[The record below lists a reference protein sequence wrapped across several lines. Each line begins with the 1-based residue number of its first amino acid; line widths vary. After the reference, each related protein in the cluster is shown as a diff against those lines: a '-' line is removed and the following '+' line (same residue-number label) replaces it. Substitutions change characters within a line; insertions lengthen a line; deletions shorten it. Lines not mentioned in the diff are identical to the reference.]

1 MARTLGQRGGEEER
15 MKLALFNGNRLGVV
29 RDDTIVDVTSALPA
43 WDNGY
48 LANFWLRL
56 CHDFD
61 ALRPRLEQ
69 AAQGGQGVPV
79 GQVRLNAPVLNPTK
93 ILAAASN
100 YGAHKA
106 EMAERRDFTGHAAWL
121 SEFDV
126 FLKAPSSIIG
136 PDDTV
141 YLPPVGDREIHH
153 ESELA
158 FVIGKT
164 AKDVTPEEA
173 LDYVL
178 GYTILLDVTV
188 RGDGD
193 RSRRKSY
200 DGFTPVGPYVVTA
213 DEVGDPHNLHIQL
226 WVNGQT
232 KQDVNSG
239 DMLVKIPEMISYAS
253 KVFTL
258 NPGDVFTTGSPP
270 GVGQIHDGDTMVT
283 DIEKIGRMTNYVKAR
298 QPAGSAR

>member
-1 MARTLGQRGGEEER
+1 

-29 RDDTIVDVTSALPA
+29 RGETIVDVTSALPA

-48 LANFWLRL
+48 MANFWLRL

-61 ALRPRLEQ
+61 TLRPRLEE
-69 AAQGGQGVPV
+69 AAQSGAGVPV
-79 GQVRLNAPVLNPTK
+79 SQVRLNAPVLSPTK

-100 YGAHKA
+100 YGAHKE
-106 EMAERRDFTGHAAWL
+106 EMAARRDFTGHAAWL

-141 YLPPVGDREIHH
+141 YLPDVGDREIHH

-164 AKDVTPEEA
+164 AKDVPAERA

-178 GYTILLDVTV
+178 GYTILLDITV

-200 DGFTPVGPYVVTA
+200 DGFTPIGPYVVTA
-213 DEVGDPHNLHIQL
+213 DEIGDPHNLHIQL

-270 GVGQIHDGDTMVT
+270 GVGQIHAGDTMVT
-283 DIEKIGRMTNYVKAR
+283 EIEKIGRMTNYVKAR
-298 QPAGSAR
+298 

>member
-1 MARTLGQRGGEEER
+1 
-15 MKLALFNGNRLGVV
+15 MKLALFNGNRLGIV

-48 LANFWLRL
+48 MANFWLRL

-61 ALRPRLEQ
+61 SLRPRLEQ
-69 AAQGGQGVPV
+69 AAQGGQGMPV
-79 GQVRLNAPVLNPTK
+79 SGVRLNAPVLNPTK

-106 EMAERRDFTGHAAWL
+106 EMELRRQEFGHAKWL
-121 SEFDV
+121 GEFDV

-141 YLPPVGDREIHH
+141 YLPPVGDAEIHH

-158 FVIGKT
+158 FIIGKT
-164 AKDVTPEEA
+164 AKDVEPGSA
-173 LDYVL
+173 LNYVL
-178 GYTILLDVTV
+178 GYTILLDITV

-213 DEVGDPHNLHIQL
+213 DEIGDPHNLHIQL

-258 NPGDVFTTGSPP
+258 NPGDVFTSGSPP

-283 DIEKIGRMTNYVKAR
+283 EIEKIGRMTNYVKAR
-298 QPAGSAR
+298 QPAGTAR

>member
-1 MARTLGQRGGEEER
+1 

-29 RDDTIVDVTSALPA
+29 RGETIVDVTSALPA

-48 LANFWLRL
+48 MANFWLRL

-61 ALRPRLEQ
+61 TLRPRLEE
-69 AAQGGQGVPV
+69 AAQSGAGVPV
-79 GQVRLNAPVLNPTK
+79 SQVRLNAPVLNPTK

-100 YGAHKA
+100 YGAHKE
-106 EMAERRDFTGHAAWL
+106 EMAARRDFTGHAAWL

-141 YLPPVGDREIHH
+141 YLPDVGDREIHH

-164 AKDVTPEEA
+164 AKDVPAERA

-178 GYTILLDVTV
+178 GYTILLDITV

-200 DGFTPVGPYVVTA
+200 DGFTPIGPYVVTA
-213 DEVGDPHNLHIQL
+213 DEIGDPHNLHIQL

-270 GVGQIHDGDTMVT
+270 GVGQIHAGDTMVT
-283 DIEKIGRMTNYVKAR
+283 EIEKIGRMTNYVKAR
-298 QPAGSAR
+298 

>member
-1 MARTLGQRGGEEER
+1 
-15 MKLALFNGNRLGVV
+15 MKLALFNGNRLGIV
-29 RDDTIVDVTSALPA
+29 RGDTVVDVTSALPA

-48 LANFWLRL
+48 MANFWVRL
-56 CHDFD
+56 CADFD
-61 ALRPRLEQ
+61 ALRPKLEA
-69 AAQGGQGVPV
+69 AAQSGQGVPV
-79 GQVRLNAPVLNPTK
+79 SQVRLSTPALNPSK

-106 EMAERRDFTGHAAWL
+106 EMAARRDVAAAPSWL
-121 SEFDV
+121 QEFDV

-136 PDDTV
+136 PNDTV
-141 YLPPVGDREIHH
+141 YLPSVGDREIHH

-158 FVIGKT
+158 FIIGRGGKNI
-164 AKDVTPEEA
+164 PEARA
-173 LDYVL
+173 LEHVL
-178 GYTILLDVTV
+178 GYTILLDITV

-200 DGFTPVGPYVVTA
+200 DGFTPIGPYVVTG

-232 KQDVNSG
+232 RQDVNSG
-239 DMLVKIPEMISYAS
+239 DMLVNIPQMISYAS

-270 GVGQIHDGDTMVT
+270 GVGQIHAGDTMVT
-283 DIEKIGRMTNYVKAR
+283 EIEKIGRMTNYVKAGG
-298 QPAGSAR
+298 A

>member
-1 MARTLGQRGGEEER
+1 M
-15 MKLALFNGNRLGVV
+15 MKLALFNDHRLGVV

-48 LANFWLRL
+48 MANFWLRL

-61 ALRPRLEQ
+61 TLRPRLEE
-69 AAQGGQGVPV
+69 AAQKGQGVPV
-79 GQVRLNAPVLNPTK
+79 GQVRLNAPVLNPSK

-106 EMAERRDFTGHAAWL
+106 EMAARRDFTGHAAWL
-121 SEFDV
+121 GEFDV

-141 YLPPVGDREIHH
+141 YLPEVGDREIHH

-164 AKDVTPEEA
+164 AKDVPAERA

-178 GYTILLDVTV
+178 GYTILLDITV

-200 DGFTPVGPYVVTA
+200 DGFTPIGPYLVTA
-213 DEVGDPHNLHIQL
+213 DEIGDPHSLRIEL
-226 WVNGQT
+226 WVNGE
-232 KQDVNSG
+232 KRQDVSSG
-239 DMLVKIPEMISYAS
+239 DMLVRIPAMIAYAS
-253 KVFTL
+253 RVVTL
-258 NPGDVFTTGSPP
+258 CPGDVFTTGSPP
-270 GVGQIHDGDTMVT
+270 GVGKIEDGDTMVT
-283 DIEKIGRMTNYVKAR
+283 QIERIGRLTNPVKR
-298 QPAGSAR
+298 GP

>member
-1 MARTLGQRGGEEER
+1 

-29 RDDTIVDVTSALPA
+29 RGETIVDVTSALPA

-48 LANFWLRL
+48 MANFWLRL

-61 ALRPRLEQ
+61 TLRPRLEE
-69 AAQGGQGVPV
+69 AAQSGAGVPV
-79 GQVRLNAPVLNPTK
+79 SQVRLNAPVLSPTK

-100 YGAHKA
+100 YGAHKE
-106 EMAERRDFTGHAAWL
+106 EMAARRDFTGHAAWL

-141 YLPPVGDREIHH
+141 YLPDVGDREIHH

-164 AKDVTPEEA
+164 AKDVPAERA

-178 GYTILLDVTV
+178 GYTILLDITV

-200 DGFTPVGPYVVTA
+200 DGFTPIGPYVVTA
-213 DEVGDPHNLHIQL
+213 DEIGDPHNLHIQL

-232 KQDVNSG
+232 RQDVNSG

-270 GVGQIHDGDTMVT
+270 GVGQIHAGDTMVT
-283 DIEKIGRMTNYVKAR
+283 EIEKIGRMTNYVKAR
-298 QPAGSAR
+298 

>member
-1 MARTLGQRGGEEER
+1 
-15 MKLALFNGNRLGVV
+15 MKLALFNDYRLGVV
-29 RDDTIVDVTSALPA
+29 RGDSIVDVTSALPQ

-48 LANFWLRL
+48 MANFWLRL
-56 CHDFD
+56 CRDFET
-61 ALRPRLEQ
+61 LRPRLEEASQSGQ
-69 AAQGGQGVPV
+69 ATPV
-79 GQVRLNAPVLNPTK
+79 SQVRLRAPVLNPSK

-100 YGAHKA
+100 YGAHRE
-106 EMAERRDFTGHAAWL
+106 EMAARREMVGTAAWL

-158 FVIGKT
+158 FVIGKEG
-164 AKDVTPEEA
+164 KDIPVERA
-173 LDYVL
+173 LDHVL
-178 GYTILLDVTV
+178 GYTILLDITV

-200 DGFTPVGPYVVTA
+200 DGFTPIGPYVVTA
-213 DEVGDPHNLHIQL
+213 DEIGDPHNLHIQL

-232 KQDVNSG
+232 RQDVNSG
-239 DMLVKIPEMISYAS
+239 DMLTKIPEMISYAS
-253 KVFTL
+253 HVFTL

-283 DIEKIGRMTNYVKAR
+283 EIEKIGRMTNNVKAR
-298 QPAGSAR
+298 QAAS